1 MMSFKFAS
9 LQGMFRSLIALTLAL
24 QVGLANADPFTSS
37 LPAKKSVMSHGSK
50 PSVPKPP
57 ALTTLAPKPPAL
69 KTPVPKPPT
78 LKTPVPKPP
87 APKPSAPQA
96 PMLEPP
102 ILTTPVPEPLTQ
114 PPFQSLLKL
123 IGIHTPQG
131 MRVWAVKADTGEPL
145 AGVKLLATSQ
155 KKNVVGKVLNE
166 LKSSAVT
173 TNAQGLAFI
182 HQRDGDYL
190 NIQGKAIIAGRTYM
204 ARLASESTGLQ
215 GIERSRA
222 LIKTDKP
229 VYRAGER
236 LRGFAIV
243 RQLQVG
249 KRMPRVGKS
258 KVKLVSPTLGLTLA
272 QTELTTD
279 TFGVLRFD
287 LPLPSNL
294 QQGKY
299 KLVVETP
306 GIPTQFNPY
315 PVSDRSHIP
324 VLVKSTASSATLSL
338 KVPTEVIT
346 GTSWPLT
353 VTKRMTSAAVFSDQK
368 VSRAKVFLIPKNQ
381 PETSYKS
388 AQWFQAM
395 QDQPKLPLPN
405 WKNAPQALALL
416 PFKSKQNQAQSVAES
431 SFKVNSKP
439 HQPRTFTLTVL
450 TTDSLGKEIYA
461 QQEVTAYP
469 SALKL
474 QVNQTP
480 TWGKEGINLGVSLQ
494 AVGKDIPA
502 ANVEVVAEL
511 LRVTGV
517 ASGSAHKQVA
527 SHQEK
532 LVEQKQ
538 KSDAQGVV
546 RLTLPTKDLNL
557 LANHSENYVV
567 RLKVK
572 DTAGRELHHQI
583 ALKDPPAKN
592 QMLWVGLD
600 KVQYKAGEVAK
611 VNIQTKLPKG
621 TSLLLSAYAESRT
634 ISKVIKISGPN
645 MTIDW
650 PVSLEMTP
658 AFEIQAISTQKGQ
671 VIHSQPTFALAPQLD
686 QRVQLELK
694 ASQEVRPGQSVNVQ
708 VKAMQNGKPVA
719 ATVVLVGTNEK
730 LYSVQADLSPDPW
743 RFFWGATQPKAKL
756 LGQKTLTIPSKNIV
770 KQAPTF
776 FPDQSSTL
784 SFLQVVQTNTAGQ
797 ATVKLKMPFASG
809 QYRIHAEAFTANG
822 AIGKASTMQKVG
834 RPFVMKLGFPRV
846 LSFGDTSQLQMK
858 VSDRDQKT
866 GQVKL
871 SLEAQGQTQAE
882 EVAMQQGLA
891 QKSFNFKV
899 PTEGELLSF
908 EAQAVKGQA
917 QEKQRYAIPL
927 RLAGHERSM
936 VSRGRVTAG
945 VPYNDLLTIPKDS
958 KVKSLTFDMALTP
971 LQLAL
976 THLNTTTPK
985 PYELWQ
991 TTDVLA
997 ANVRSYVHLNALAK
1011 KYNWEEAQQ
1020 HSLNKAQS
1028 TLVDLMAFAQ
1038 KDGWGWTATQAVNPE
1053 MTGLVLITLLQA
1065 AELNLVDQTTVN
1077 TVYQQALKLA
1087 QNTSK
1092 VDATLAAALAHG
1104 GNPKYAA
1111 ALAANPTTLSPIE
1124 AAKVAISLA
1133 KSDEVLAK
1141 KAYAVARKAAKETK
1155 EGTLLLGDA
1164 AAYKGQD
1171 EATAVLLQAATVLQ
1185 ESSDIAA
1192 LTAALLDLRK
1202 GGGWEGSRATAEALK
1217 AFRPQAIAAG
1227 RYQPG
1232 KVVIQFTDWKKTFD
1246 LSSPVRFS
1254 VPIDKVKPGPF
1265 LIESTG
1271 AVAFSRVL
1279 NVQTPTEEAP
1289 PRDTIIERKYDRIKT
1304 EKGDVVQV
1312 TLTVST
1318 NNPKANLR
1326 VVDPI
1331 PGGMEIVS
1339 DQTKANSAQVKWSGR
1354 SFFDD
1359 RAIFYIEKLGK
1370 GSTVLQYKL
1379 RARAAGQYTAPG
1391 AYIEFVGSP
1400 IQIKGR
1406 AQKVEVK

>member
-1 MMSFKFAS
+1 MDIIIMMSFKFAS
-9 LQGMFRSLIALTLAL
+9 LQGMFRPLIALTLAL
-24 QVGLANADPFTSS
+24 QVGLANADPLTSALS
-37 LPAKKSVMSHGSK
+37 AKKPVVNHGSK
-50 PSVPKPP
+50 PSV
-57 ALTTLAPKPPAL
+57 LKPPAL
-69 KTPVPKPPT
+69 KTPVSKPPI
-78 LKTPVPKPP
+78 PEPP
-87 APKPSAPQA
+87 ALKPLAP
-96 PMLEPP
+96 EPP
-102 ILTTPVPEPLTQ
+102 VLKTPVPEPLITQ
-114 PPFQSLLKL
+114 PQAQSLLKL

-145 AGVKLLATSQ
+145 AGVKLLSTSQ
-155 KKNVVGKVLNE
+155 KKNAVGKVLNE

-182 HQRDGDYL
+182 HQRDGDDL
-190 NIQGKAIIAGRTYM
+190 SIQGKTVIAGKTYT
-204 ARLASESTGLQ
+204 AQLVSKSTGLQ

-222 LIKTDKP
+222 LIQTDKP

-236 LRGFAIV
+236 LRGFAII
-243 RQLQVG
+243 RKLQVG
-249 KRMPRVGKS
+249 KRMPQVGKS

-272 QTELTTD
+272 QTELMTD
-279 TFGVLRFD
+279 AFGVLRFD

-294 QQGKY
+294 QQGQY
-299 KLVVETP
+299 ELVVETP
-306 GIPTQFNPY
+306 SKPTQFNPY
-315 PVSDRSHIP
+315 PIADRSRIP
-324 VLVKSTASSATLSL
+324 VLVKATASSATLSL
-338 KVPTEVIT
+338 KAPTEVIT

-353 VTKRMTSAAVFSDQK
+353 VTKQMTSAAVFSDKK
-368 VSRAKVFLIPKNQ
+368 VSRAKVFLIPKN
-381 PETSYKS
+381 PSATSHQS
-388 AQWFQAM
+388 AQWFQSV
-395 QDQPKLPLPN
+395 QDRPKLPLPD

-416 PFKSKQNQAQSVAES
+416 PFKSEQNQTQSLAES
-431 SFKVNSKP
+431 SFKVNAQP

-450 TTDSLGKEIYA
+450 TTDSLGEEIYA
-461 QQEVTAYP
+461 QQQITAYP

-474 QVNQTP
+474 QVNQAP
-480 TWGKEGINLGVSLQ
+480 TWGKDGINLGASLQ
-494 AVGKDIPA
+494 FVGKDIPA

-511 LRVTGV
+511 LRVTGA
-517 ASGSAHKQVA
+517 ASRSTKSASKQVA

-546 RLTLPTKDLNL
+546 HLTLRTKDLNL
-557 LANHSENYVV
+557 LASHSGNYVV
-567 RLKVK
+567 RLRVK
-572 DTAGRELHHQI
+572 DAAGRELHHQI
-583 ALKDPPAKN
+583 AVKDPPAKN

-621 TSLLLSAYAESRT
+621 KSLLVSAYAEART
-634 ISKVIKISGPN
+634 ISKVIKVTGSN

-658 AFEIQAISTQKGQ
+658 AFEIQAVATQKGQ
-671 VIHSQPTFALAPQLD
+671 VVHSQPAFALAPQLD

-694 ASQEVRPGQSVNVQ
+694 AGPEVRPGQSVNVQ
-708 VKAMQNGKPVA
+708 VKATQNGKPVA
-719 ATVVLVGTNEK
+719 ATVLLVGTNEK
-730 LYSVQADLSPDPW
+730 LYGVQEDLSPDPW
-743 RFFWGATQPKAKL
+743 RFFWGATQPQAKL
-756 LGQKTLTIPSKNIV
+756 IGQKVAIKPPINRV

-784 SFLQVVQTNTAGQ
+784 SFLQTVNTNVAGK

-809 QYRIHAEAFTANG
+809 QYRMHARAFTSHG
-822 AIGKASTMQKVG
+822 AIGKASTVQKVG

-846 LSFGDTSQLQMK
+846 LSLGDTSQLQMK

-871 SLEAQGQTQAE
+871 SLDVQGQTQTE
-882 EVAMQQGLA
+882 QVALKQGLA
-891 QKSFNFKV
+891 QKSFNLKV
-899 PTEGELLSF
+899 PTEGERLFF
-908 EAQAVKGQA
+908 EAQAMNGKV

-927 RLAGHERSM
+927 RLAGHERRM

-976 THLNTTTPK
+976 THLNVTIPK
-985 PYELWQ
+985 PHELWQ

-997 ANVRSYVHLNALAK
+997 ANVRSYMHLNALAQ
-1011 KYNWEEAQQ
+1011 KYNWQEVQQ

-1028 TLVDLMAFAQ
+1028 TLVDLMAFGQ
-1038 KDGWGWTATQAVNPE
+1038 KDGWGWTRTRAVNAE
-1053 MTGLVLITLLQA
+1053 MTGVVLITLLQA
-1065 AELNLVDQTTVN
+1065 AELNLVDQVTVN
-1077 TVYQQALKLA
+1077 KVYQQALKLA
-1087 QNTSK
+1087 QNTNK
-1092 VDATLAAALAHG
+1092 VDPTLAAALAHG

-1111 ALAANPTTLSPIE
+1111 ALAANPITLQPIQ

-1133 KSDEVLAK
+1133 KSDEALAK

-1155 EGTLLLGDA
+1155 EGALLLGDP
-1164 AAYKGQD
+1164 AAYQGQD

-1202 GGGWEGSRATAEALK
+1202 GGGWEGPLATAEALK
-1217 AFRPQAIAAG
+1217 AFRPQAIRAG
-1227 RYQPG
+1227 RDQPG
-1232 KVVIQFTDWKKTFD
+1232 KVVIQFVDWKKTFD
-1246 LSSPVRFS
+1246 LSAPVRFS

-1279 NVQTPTEEAP
+1279 SVQTPTEEEP

-1318 NNPKANLR
+1318 NNPKAHLR

-1339 DQTKANSAQVKWSGR
+1339 DQIKANSAQVKWSGR

-1359 RAIFYIEKLGK
+1359 RAIFYIEKLDK
-1370 GSTVLQYKL
+1370 GSMVLQYKL

-1406 AQKVEVK
+1406 AQKLEVK